1 MKNYKSKIGLE
12 LILPISLL
20 FGYALFLSI
29 LEKNWFKALI
39 VLLILSI
46 LIYTF
51 LSIHYKI
58 EQENLIVK
66 CAFLTNVMI
75 DINSIRKIVETYN
88 PISSPAA
95 SMDRIEIFYNKYDS
109 VLISPKKKTEFI
121 EAILKIN
128 PNIEIIY
135 RKKQ

>member
-95 SMDRIEIFYNKYDS
+95 SMDRLEIFYNKYDS

>member
-51 LSIHYKI
+51 LSIYYKI

-66 CAFLTNVMI
+66 CAFYHETHKNFSIQVYCLNSYTYKNLQLNVGKN
-75 DINSIRKIVETYN
+75 DN
-88 PISSPAA
+88 
-95 SMDRIEIFYNKYDS
+95 
-109 VLISPKKKTEFI
+109 
-121 EAILKIN
+121 
-128 PNIEIIY
+128 
-135 RKKQ
+135 